1 MPCSEDWFPERDAK
15 GQLTALPTD
24 VRAEIEKR
32 LPEVSKSVGV
42 PIQDLRMMIAGMV
55 HRTAE
60 EDGTENLTPE
70 QEAEFL
76 IHTALQAL
84 QQFTGLDV

>member
-1 MPCSEDWFPERDAK
+1 VPCSNHRFPERELKD
-15 GQLTALPTD
+15 QLTELPND

-32 LPEVSKSVGV
+32 LPEVSKSVGA
-42 PIQDLRMMIAGMV
+42 PIRDLRMMISGMV
-55 HRTAE
+55 RRTAE
-60 EDGTENLTPE
+60 EDGIENLTPE
-70 QEAEFL
+70 EEAEFL